1 MSDSND
7 DAELQD
13 GLFSS
18 LSLLALSLSLF
29 PLFLS
34 LLSLSLSLLTL
45 FSFLFDPSLPR
56 FRNRLN
62 RGEREKKTRFPLIFL
77 SPVFGDG

>member
-29 PLFLS
+29 SLFFFLFSLFLF
-34 LLSLSLSLLTL
+34 LFSLSSLF
-45 FSFLFDPSLPR
+45 FSILP
-56 FRNRLN
+56 FQ
-62 RGEREKKTRFPLIFL
+62 GSAI
-77 SPVFGDG
+77 G